1 MDMKDQK
8 LSCYLFSKVLPVF
21 LLLSVF
27 VYFQSLNAQAPDASS
42 KGASIN
48 SSAGSPQSPLSPNS
62 GPTEV
67 VKIIDPDNGPGTDYT
82 SLDDFAHNE
91 KRDLVSAN
99 EIAVALCRSSN
110 GSADGPAQFYDWV
123 TDAEHYVK
131 IVADEGHR
139 ASAKWDDSKYRII
152 EYTTINSECID
163 VEIDHIVIDG
173 IQMYITGSGPSNDV
187 IDPEQGKKFIIKNCF
202 LWMDLSSNDGYGID
216 LKSDADIF
224 NCIFKGTGYMG
235 IQAMYSATVNAFNNT
250 FIGWKHAIRSE
261 AVVRA
266 VNNISR
272 EATGEPFAVKDNGI
286 YTADSDYNSSDQP
299 GKALVNAPRN
309 SSHSPWYSGAA
320 PNRDIFVDA
329 DHNDY
334 HLKPN
339 TIFGRKGI
347 GPGANPGVAAYDID
361 LESRSGPK
369 TDLGADFEPS
379 PVGIND
385 ATPEIPQSLILYP
398 NYPNPFN
405 PSTNIAFDTGRL
417 AVVLLGVY
425 DIVGNKIRTLVD
437 EMLPAG
443 RHHLQWDGRDDLGK
457 PVASGIY
464 FYRLKVDRSSQTRKM
479 HLLR

>member
-202 LWMDLSSNDGYGID
+202 LWMDL
-216 LKSDADIF
+216 
-224 NCIFKGTGYMG
+224 
-235 IQAMYSATVNAFNNT
+235 Q
-250 FIGWKHAIRSE
+250 
-261 AVVRA
+261 
-266 VNNISR
+266 
-272 EATGEPFAVKDNGI
+272 
-286 YTADSDYNSSDQP
+286 Q
-299 GKALVNAPRN
+299 
-309 SSHSPWYSGAA
+309 
-320 PNRDIFVDA
+320 
-329 DHNDY
+329 
-334 HLKPN
+334 
-339 TIFGRKGI
+339 
-347 GPGANPGVAAYDID
+347 
-361 LESRSGPK
+361 
-369 TDLGADFEPS
+369 
-379 PVGIND
+379 
-385 ATPEIPQSLILYP
+385 Q
-398 NYPNPFN
+398 
-405 PSTNIAFDTGRL
+405 
-417 AVVLLGVY
+417 
-425 DIVGNKIRTLVD
+425 
-437 EMLPAG
+437 
-443 RHHLQWDGRDDLGK
+443 
-457 PVASGIY
+457 
-464 FYRLKVDRSSQTRKM
+464 
-479 HLLR
+479 